1 MRRRNGHFPKEYG
14 LFLKQ
19 KRKQST
25 SATIAH
31 EMVHQWFGNLVTM
44 EFWDNIW
51 LNEGF
56 ATFYK
61 YGAIEEAFPGG
72 KLKKLKSLPV

>member
-1 MRRRNGHFPKEYG
+1 MLTFGDVQI
-14 LFLKQ
+14 FLAEFNS
-19 KRKQST
+19 RGTGWKQST
-25 SATIAH
+25 AATIAH

-44 EFWDNIW
+44 EWWDNIW

-61 YGAIEEAFPGG
+61 YGAIEAAFPG
-72 KLKKLKSLPV
+72 

>member
-1 MRRRNGHFPKEYG
+1 
-14 LFLKQ
+14 
-19 KRKQST
+19 
-25 SATIAH
+25 
-31 EMVHQWFGNLVTM
+31 MVHQWFGNLVTM

-61 YGAIEEAFPGG
+61 YGAIEKAFPEGNLVS
-72 KLKKLKSLPV
+72 KTKF

>member
-1 MRRRNGHFPKEYG
+1 
-14 LFLKQ
+14 
-19 KRKQST
+19 
-25 SATIAH
+25 
-31 EMVHQWFGNLVTM
+31 MVHQWFGNLVTM

-61 YGAIEEAFPGG
+61 YKAIEESFPEGNSNFRF
-72 KLKKLKSLPV
+72 L

>member
-1 MRRRNGHFPKEYG
+1 
-14 LFLKQ
+14 
-19 KRKQST
+19 
-25 SATIAH
+25 
-31 EMVHQWFGNLVTM
+31 MVHQWFGNLVTM

-61 YGAIEEAFPGG
+61 YGAIEQAFPEG
-72 KLKKLKSLPV
+72 KLVFNFNRVLTNPGL

>member
-1 MRRRNGHFPKEYG
+1 M
-14 LFLKQ
+14 
-19 KRKQST
+19 
-25 SATIAH
+25 TIAH

-56 ATFYK
+56 ASFYEFEASDK
-61 YGAIEEAFPGG
+61 AFPEGSPG
-72 KLKKLKSLPV
+72 CF